1 LSWTAWG
8 EPRTCPDGLRKDA
21 AMTGT
26 VAHVEEIT
34 SLSRAVLLDVFDDHD
49 PERRAEAIQRIFAED
64 VRFVDHN
71 TPPNGPAEV
80 SAAVERLPALLPG
93 FRFTHTCEPQVLEG
107 AARLSW
113 QFGPPSEPAKITGT
127 DTILVRDGRISV
139 LLVFLD
145 HQQPATS

>member
-1 LSWTAWG
+1 
-8 EPRTCPDGLRKDA
+8 
-21 AMTGT
+21 MTGAF
-26 VAHVEEIT
+26 AHVEEIT
-34 SLSRAVLLDVFDDHD
+34 LLSRAVLLNVFDEHN

-71 TPPNGPAEV
+71 GAHNGRAEI
-80 SAAVERLPALLPG
+80 SAAVERLHALLPG
-93 FRFTHTCEPQVLEG
+93 FRFTHASEPQVLEG

-145 HQQPATS
+145 HQPATSSS

>member
-1 LSWTAWG
+1 MSGA
-8 EPRTCPDGLRKDA
+8 
-21 AMTGT
+21 

-34 SLSRAVLLDVFDDHD
+34 SLSRAVLLDVFDEHD
-49 PERRAEAIQRIFAED
+49 PERRAAAIQRIFAED

-71 TPPNGPAEV
+71 GAHNGRAEI
-80 SAAVERLPALLPG
+80 STAVERLHALLPG
-93 FRFTHTCEPQVLEG
+93 FRFRHTSEPQVLEG

-113 QFGPPSEPAKITGT
+113 QFGPPSEPAKITGS

-145 HQQPATS
+145 NQPATSGR